1 MLEKISSL
9 KMNVKAVV
17 LMTAILL
24 MGFGEVHAQE
34 GQVITWKMLTD
45 VKFSEKY
52 VQKYQ
57 DWFLFPTFGASVR
70 QLEGKPVAIKGYVI
84 PIDLEEGIYALSA
97 FPFAACFFCGA
108 AGPESVMTLMIS
120 KPKRKYNTDDVV
132 TFKGILRL
140 NDSNVEQFNYI
151 LEKAE
156 EVKFH
161 Y

>member
-1 MLEKISSL
+1 MLEKMSSL
-9 KMNVKAVV
+9 RMYAKSVAV
-17 LMTAILL
+17 MAAIVFVGL
-24 MGFGEVHAQE
+24 GELRAQE

-52 VQKYQ
+52 VEKYQ

-70 QLEGKPVAIKGYVI
+70 SLEGKPVAIKGYVI

-132 TFKGILRL
+132 TFKGVLRL
-140 NDSNVEQFNYI
+140 NDSDVEQFNYI
-151 LEKAE
+151 LDKAE